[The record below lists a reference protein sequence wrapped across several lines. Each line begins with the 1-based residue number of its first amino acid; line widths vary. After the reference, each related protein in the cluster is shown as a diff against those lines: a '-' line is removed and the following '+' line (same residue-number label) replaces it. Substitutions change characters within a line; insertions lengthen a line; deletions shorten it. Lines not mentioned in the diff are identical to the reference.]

1 MKKDKWCLCQNCI
14 NQIKSRGEPIYVGSL
29 VFSVDDIEYG
39 EEEQKCSWC
48 NEVDDLY
55 ECLQ

>member
-1 MKKDKWCLCQNCI
+1 MEEKWCLCQNCI

>member
-1 MKKDKWCLCQNCI
+1 MKKDTWWLCQNCI
-14 NQIKSRGEPIYVGSL
+14 DAIRSRGEPIYVGPL
-29 VFSVDDIEYG
+29 VFSADDIEYG

-48 NEVDDLY
+48 DEIDDLY